1 MTPRPLSTLVQP
13 PARAVPV
20 RTAAGSPLVR
30 AAAGLGGLGATGLA
44 YAWCE
49 ARWFTVL
56 HETIPV
62 LPPGS
67 PELRVLHITDLHLTP
82 YQHRKRR
89 WIASLAD
96 LEPDLV
102 IDTGD
107 NLGHQESV
115 GPLVEALG
123 PLLDRPG
130 VFVQGSNDYFEPTL
144 RNPVGYLLPDNGKR
158 ATGTRQLPWRDMV
171 DRFTGAGWLDLTNRR
186 AELTVAGVRIAF
198 AGVDDPHLGY
208 DDLGAVAGPAPREAD
223 LRVGVAHAP
232 YLRVLDRYAADGY
245 DLITAGHT
253 HGGQLCLPV
262 RRAIV
267 TNCDLDRDRAGG
279 LSTHPAAGDP
289 RDPGTA
295 WLHVCPGA
303 GTSPYAVARVC
314 CRPAASL
321 LRLTPIS

>member
-1 MTPRPLSTLVQP
+1 VNLGPAGLAAP
-13 PARAVPV
+13 PDRERRAVT
-20 RTAAGSPLVR
+20 RTGARLGR
-30 AAAGLGGLGATGLA
+30 AAAALSGLGAAGLA
-44 YAWCE
+44 YAWGE

-67 PELRVLHITDLHLTP
+67 PELRVLHISDLHLTP

-89 WIASLAD
+89 WIASLAE

-107 NLGHQESV
+107 NLAHRDSV
-115 GPLVEALG
+115 EPLVEALG

-130 VFVQGSNDYFEPTL
+130 VFVQGSNDYFEPTV
-144 RNPVGYLLPDNGKR
+144 RNPFAYLLPDDGRRAVNGPP
-158 ATGTRQLPWRDMV
+158 LPWRDLV
-171 DRFTGAGWLDLTNRR
+171 ARFTSAGWLDLTNRR
-186 AELTVAGVRIAF
+186 EELSVQGVRIAV

-208 DDLGAVAGPAPREAD
+208 DDLGAVAGPATPDAD
-223 LRVGVAHAP
+223 VRIGVAHAP
-232 YLRVLDRYAADGY
+232 YLRVLDQYARDGY
-245 DLITAGHT
+245 DLVTAGHT
-253 HGGQLCLPV
+253 HCGQLCLPV
-262 RRAIV
+262 RRAII
-267 TNCDLDRDRAGG
+267 TNCDLEPARAGG
-279 LSTHPAAGDP
+279 LSTHPASGDAST
-289 RDPGTA
+289 PGTC

-321 LRLTPIS
+321 LRLTPRG